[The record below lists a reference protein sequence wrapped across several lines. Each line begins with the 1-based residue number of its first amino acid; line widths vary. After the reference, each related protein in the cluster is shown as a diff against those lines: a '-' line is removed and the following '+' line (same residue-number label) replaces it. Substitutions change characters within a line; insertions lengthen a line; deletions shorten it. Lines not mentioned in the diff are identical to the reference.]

1 VSAELLRTFRFL
13 EGNFLWSSVLFLTF
27 AAIGATVR
35 WRVQKLRIWKVWVGT
50 LSVNAVSSFLVGLLI
65 ASNPGNE
72 IITVVSGGL
81 LGSLSTFSTIIMQ
94 ALERIEARKYSSS
107 LFVIGMNIVLG
118 VLFAYIGLEIGD
130 R

>member
-1 VSAELLRTFRFL
+1 M
-13 EGNFLWSSVLFLTF
+13 
-27 AAIGATVR
+27 
-35 WRVQKLRIWKVWVGT
+35 
-50 LSVNAVSSFLVGLLI
+50 GLLI

-94 ALERIEARKYSSS
+94 AVERIEARKYSSS

>member
-1 VSAELLRTFRFL
+1 MSAELLRAFRFL
-13 EGNFLWSSVLFLTF
+13 DGNFLWSSVLFLTF
-27 AAIGATVR
+27 AATGTTVR

-94 ALERIEARKYSSS
+94 AVERIEARKYSSS

-130 R
+130 C

>member
-1 VSAELLRTFRFL
+1 MSAELLRTFRFL

-94 ALERIEARKYSSS
+94 AAERIEARKYSSS

>member
-1 VSAELLRTFRFL
+1 MSAELLRTFRFL
-13 EGNFLWSSVLFLTF
+13 EGNFLWSSVLFLIF
-27 AAIGATVR
+27 AATGATVR

-94 ALERIEARKYSSS
+94 AVERIEARKYSSS

-130 R
+130 C

>member
-1 VSAELLRTFRFL
+1 MSAELLRTFRFL

>member
-1 VSAELLRTFRFL
+1 MSAELLRTFRFL
-13 EGNFLWSSVLFLTF
+13 EGNFLWSSVLFLIF
-27 AAIGATVR
+27 AATGATVR

-50 LSVNAVSSFLVGLLI
+50 LSINAVSSFLVGLLI

-94 ALERIEARKYSSS
+94 AVERIEARKYSSS